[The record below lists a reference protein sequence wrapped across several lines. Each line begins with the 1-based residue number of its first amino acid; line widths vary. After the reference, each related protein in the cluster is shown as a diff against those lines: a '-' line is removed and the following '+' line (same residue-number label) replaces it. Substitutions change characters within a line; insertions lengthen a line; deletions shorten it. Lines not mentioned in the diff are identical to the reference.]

1 MSVKDLDMCEFNS
14 HFLEFICMIIADTNS
29 QNKQIAK
36 GNDAFDINEFFKD
49 ALFTRYTQFAAPEKR
64 QLKRNSLG

>member
-1 MSVKDLDMCEFNS
+1 
-14 HFLEFICMIIADTNS
+14 MIIADTNS